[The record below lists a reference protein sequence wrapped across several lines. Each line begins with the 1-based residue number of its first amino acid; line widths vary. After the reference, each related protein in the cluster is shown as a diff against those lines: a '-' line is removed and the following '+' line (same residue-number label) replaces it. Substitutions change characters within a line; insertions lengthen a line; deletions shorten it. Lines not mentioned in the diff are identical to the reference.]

1 MKYITT
7 PLKIQGKK
15 TKLLDNIFN
24 LVNDVFK
31 DKFDTWVEPFLG
43 SGIVALNVPPQFTN
57 IICCDINPHI
67 IKFYQSIQG
76 GDITSEKVRTFL
88 KYHQEK
94 FAQSEEGGYAHYRWV
109 KDEFNR
115 TKDIYLFL
123 LLTRTSFN
131 GIMRFN
137 KKGEWNVPYCKV
149 QNRLTDKLIDEIC
162 NNIDEIY
169 NVITSRNY
177 CFCNSSYEELINI
190 WGDDCSVIYAD
201 PPYLGLNVNYFDSW
215 DLEREEILYNLLKD
229 NNFILSTWLNN
240 GEKDNITVKNFGKNF
255 EIKEIPHKYNVS
267 AKTEGRKDVV
277 EGLVYNI
284 KCEA

>member
-1 MKYITT
+1 MGYIST

-15 TKLLDNIFN
+15 TKLLDNIFSV
-24 LVNDVFK
+24 VNENFNEYNI
-31 DKFDTWVEPFLG
+31 WIEPFLG
-43 SGIVALNVPPQFTN
+43 SGIVALNVPSQFKH
-57 IICCDINPHI
+57 IICADINPHI
-67 IKFYQSIQG
+67 ISFYRGIQNG
-76 GDITSEKVRTFL
+76 YITSEKVREFL
-88 KYHQEK
+88 KYHQEM
-94 FAQSEEGGYAHYRWV
+94 FAKSEEGGYAHYRCV
-109 KDEFNR
+109 KDEFNK

-169 NVITSRNY
+169 NVIISRDYTFVNVPY
-177 CFCNSSYEELINI
+177 ELII
-190 WGDDCSVIYAD
+190 KQWKRRRAVIYAD

-215 DLEREEILYNLLKD
+215 DLEREEKLYELLKD

-240 GEKDNITVKNFGKNF
+240 GKKDNDVVKKFGENFN
-255 EIKEIPHKYNVS
+255 IKEIPHKYFVA
-267 AKTEGRKDVV
+267 AKTDGRKNIV
-277 EGLVYNI
+277 EGLIYN
-284 KCEA
+284 KNAQV